1 MIKGLV
7 VQNTQNAG
15 QHQAILGIDP
25 SMMKECCWKV
35 EGRLFLESVAT

>member
-25 SMMKECCWKV
+25 SMMNDVVFRISGNLKAA
-35 EGRLFLESVAT
+35 F